1 MRVLFL
7 DQFSELGGA
16 QRVLFDTAC
25 AARERGWRVQVAL
38 PGDGPLVDRFR
49 SCGFPVAH
57 IDCGPY
63 RSGNKSFRDLLRFSS
78 DLRQQRRVIG
88 DLARGT
94 DLIYVNGPRLL
105 PAAALVSRGRI
116 PMLFHAHSHVEQGL
130 ALRFARGSIRR
141 ARATVIACSQ
151 SVLEVFREG
160 GRGAAVIPN
169 GVAEIPFRDR
179 ARISRIGVIGRVH
192 PDKGQAEFVRAAAIL
207 HSEFPRVRLVICG
220 APLFAESA
228 YMRSVKELARG
239 LPIEF
244 PGWRDDIGAVL
255 SELDLLV
262 VPSKREGMGRVII
275 EAFSAGVPVVANAV
289 GGIPEVIEDEVTGFL
304 VREASP
310 EALAQRIGEIV
321 RGNASAVQ
329 RIAVNARRQ
338 WELHY
343 NLTLYRQRITQVMEC
358 MTRESAHETEALPL
372 HK

>member
-1 MRVLFL
+1 
-7 DQFSELGGA
+7 
-16 QRVLFDTAC
+16 
-25 AARERGWRVQVAL
+25 
-38 PGDGPLVDRFR
+38 
-49 SCGFPVAH
+49 
-57 IDCGPY
+57 
-63 RSGNKSFRDLLRFSS
+63 
-78 DLRQQRRVIG
+78 
-88 DLARGT
+88 
-94 DLIYVNGPRLL
+94 
-105 PAAALVSRGRI
+105 
-116 PMLFHAHSHVEQGL
+116 
-130 ALRFARGSIRR
+130 
-141 ARATVIACSQ
+141 
-151 SVLEVFREG
+151 
-160 GRGAAVIPN
+160 
-169 GVAEIPFRDR
+169 
-179 ARISRIGVIGRVH
+179 
-192 PDKGQAEFVRAAAIL
+192 
-207 HSEFPRVRLVICG
+207 
-220 APLFAESA
+220 
-228 YMRSVKELARG
+228 MRSVKELARG